1 MNPLACPQ
9 SDERSITIEFDELHN
24 EIDHIDAEILAAVV
38 RRTELSRRV
47 AAVERACGVTGT
59 PYKRDLAVI
68 HRFGVLGKEGHS
80 LGSLLIRLAHPRNHR

>member
-1 MNPLACPQ
+1 MNPLAFPQ

-47 AAVERACGVTGT
+47 AAVGSSPVRWCTTSSRDSSSVDQAVKAGVTSSV
-59 PYKRDLAVI
+59 P
-68 HRFGVLGKEGHS
+68 
-80 LGSLLIRLAHPRNHR
+80 